1 MYPGSIAPGG
11 QLHHR
16 WGTGSPAFGN
26 RRNLEMKRLLMSTFA
41 ILTLAG
47 SGLVA
52 TADSA
57 SAAASAI
64 TCKKVF
70 DDGNT
75 AGINCT
81 GGGPFNGFAK
91 CKNGKYAIGATAASG
106 TTSYAYCTSYNSS
119 LASPCVWGGSSA

>member
-1 MYPGSIAPGG
+1 
-11 QLHHR
+11 
-16 WGTGSPAFGN
+16 
-26 RRNLEMKRLLMSTFA
+26 MSTFA

-52 TADSA
+52 TANSA

-64 TCKKVF
+64 SCTRVF

-75 AGINCT
+75 LGLKCT
-81 GGGPFNGFAK
+81 GAPFFVAAK
-91 CKNGKYAIGATAASG
+91 CKNGKTAQGAVAASG

-119 LASPCVWGGSSA
+119 LASPRSYRGYEV

>member
-1 MYPGSIAPGG
+1 
-11 QLHHR
+11 
-16 WGTGSPAFGN
+16 
-26 RRNLEMKRLLMSTFA
+26 MKRLLISTFA

-52 TADSA
+52 TANSA
-57 SAAASAI
+57 SAAASAF
-64 TCKKVF
+64 TCAKVF

-75 AGINCT
+75 AGIKCT
-81 GGGPFNGFAK
+81 GASFNGFAK

-119 LASPCVWGGSSA
+119 LASPRVWGGSPA